1 MRNNSEAEVKEMSV
15 WINNTRKK
23 PLIQF
28 YEIGGKAPIAQ
39 FDNWE
44 DAFRWLCKR
53 SNVKITEII

>member
-1 MRNNSEAEVKEMSV
+1 MSV